1 MYGNPNCSYCVAYLE
16 SLSALHLAHVEEEL
30 LALLLLVGQEPELT
44 CHNTE
49 SSHPQLLIYRASTS
63 RVGKNPGFF

>member
-1 MYGNPNCSYCVAYLE
+1 MLRTVYLE

-44 CHNTE
+44 CHNKRE
-49 SSHPQLLIYRASTS
+49 LTS
-63 RVGKNPGFF
+63 PTLHLSFINK